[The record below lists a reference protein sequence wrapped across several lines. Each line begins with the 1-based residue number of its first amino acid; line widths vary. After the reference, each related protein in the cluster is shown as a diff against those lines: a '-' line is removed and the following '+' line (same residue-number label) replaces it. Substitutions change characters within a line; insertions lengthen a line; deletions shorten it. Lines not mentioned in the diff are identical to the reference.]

1 MQGKQAQI
9 EVSQLYTI
17 YVVYFDKVGSGTRD
31 EQGRK
36 RGGRGGE
43 SRWIVYA
50 LKCCGAIYPWIE
62 YISFGTVFMLQES

>member
-36 RGGRGGE
+36 RGGKRQ
-43 SRWIVYA
+43 SRWIDYA
-50 LKCCGAIYPWIE
+50 LKCCQAIYPWRE

>member
-17 YVVYFDKVGSGTRD
+17 YVVYFDKVGSGTTD

-36 RGGRGGE
+36 RGGEREPLNRLRIKMLPGHLPLK
-43 SRWIVYA
+43 RVY
-50 LKCCGAIYPWIE
+50 
-62 YISFGTVFMLQES
+62 